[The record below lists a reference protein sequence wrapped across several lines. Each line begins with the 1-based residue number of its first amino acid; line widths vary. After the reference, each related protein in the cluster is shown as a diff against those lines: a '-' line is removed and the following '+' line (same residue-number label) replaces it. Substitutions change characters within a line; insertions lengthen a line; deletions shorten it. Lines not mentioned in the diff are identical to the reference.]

1 MREYT
6 VGRGLLCVRLA
17 ARVSD
22 RECPTWSTGGESTT
36 VPPDMTTLSRIHT
49 GVLPY
54 TCTAC
59 GKRFRYKVTQ
69 RTHRCRGTLE
79 GEQQE
84 EGPSHRPLAEDT
96 AFMPALAVEEAT
108 AHRPQ
113 LEDSLLR
120 LGTVEDTAELGPDA
134 KESLLQ
140 LESAASP
147 RELRPEIKESLVQFR
162 TAQGK
167 RQLQGRLQ
175 GILARQVILQANWS
189 PALHCL
195 DCT

>member
-1 MREYT
+1 M
-6 VGRGLLCVRLA
+6 CVRLA

-36 VPPDMTTLSRIHT
+36 VPPDLTTLPRIHT

-69 RTHRCRGTLE
+69 RTHRCKGTLE

-84 EGPSHRPLAEDT
+84 EGPSPRPLAEDT
-96 AFMPALAVEEAT
+96 AFMPSLDVEET
-108 AHRPQ
+108 TTHRPQ
-113 LEDSLLR
+113 LEDNLLG
-120 LGTVEDTAELGPDA
+120 LGSVEDTPDLGPEA

-147 RELRPEIKESLVQFR
+147 PELRPEIRESLVQFR

-175 GILARQVILQANWS
+175 GILARQVTLQTNWR
-189 PALHCL
+189 PALHCQH
-195 DCT
+195 CT